1 MTQIDDKKAQL
12 NVVIAGHVD
21 HGKSTIIGRL
31 LADTNSLPDG
41 KIEQIRANCERDS
54 KPFEYAFL
62 LDALKDEQ
70 SQGITIDVARCFFN
84 TDKRNYI
91 ILDAPGHIEFLKNM
105 VTGAARAEAA
115 FVVID
120 AKEGIQENSKRH
132 GYLMSMLGI
141 KQIVVLVN
149 KIDLVDYSEDVFES
163 IKAEYIDFLKRFNIS
178 EATFVPVSGMEGVNI
193 SSHSEK
199 TPWYTG
205 KTVLDQLDSFDNKAV
220 SKDEA
225 FRFPVQDIYKFTRNN
240 DDRRIIAGT
249 VETGTVTVGD
259 KVTFYPSGK
268 STHIKSIE
276 MFNAPIRTTAQA
288 DDAIGFQMTDQIYI
302 KPGELM
308 VKEHDKAPLVGRKF
322 QANIFWLARQSM
334 EFNKEYKLKIGTASH
349 QVRLTSI
356 INAIDATENAGD
368 AGVKSAIERHDIA
381 TVEFESTTAVAFDLV
396 TEVEQTGRFVLVD
409 NYEIS
414 GGGVILEKIEDD
426 DGESANATEDFEWH
440 RTALSKTERKNK
452 NGHAAAAI
460 VLTTPAGK
468 DTDSVGYA
476 VERALFEKGI
486 QVTYLGMQ
494 FDNSEDKFVSHIER
508 IRAEYINKIYR
519 YAQFAIESG
528 TVFVTVIPNAE
539 NYEIELIKEKINT
552 DDLLIVNIGDALMS
566 ENPLTVQIS
575 AGLSIEATTVEV
587 LKVIEDK
594 RILE

>member
-1 MTQIDDKKAQL
+1 MAQLDNKKAQL

-31 LADTNSLPDG
+31 MADTNSLPDG
-41 KIEQIRANCERDS
+41 KLEQIRANCERDS

-132 GYLMSMLGI
+132 GYLMSMLGV

-149 KIDLVDYSEDVFES
+149 KIDLVDYSQEVFEN
-163 IKAEYIDFLKRFNIS
+163 IKSEYTDFLKRFNIS

-193 SSHSEK
+193 SAHSEK
-199 TPWYTG
+199 TPWYSG
-205 KTVLDQLDSFDNKAV
+205 NTVLDQLDAFENKKV

-225 FRFPVQDIYKFTRNN
+225 FRFPVQDIYKFTRDN

-249 VETGTVTVGD
+249 VETGSINVGD

-268 STHIKSIE
+268 STYIKTVE
-276 MFNAPIRTTAQA
+276 MFNAPIRTSASA

-308 VKEHDKAPLVGRKF
+308 VKDKEKAPQVGRTF
-322 QANIFWLARQSM
+322 QANIFWLAHEPMVQG
-334 EFNKEYKLKIGTASH
+334 KEYKLKIGTASH
-349 QVRLTSI
+349 QVRLNKI
-356 INAIDATENAGD
+356 INAIDATENQGD
-368 AGVKSAIERHDIA
+368 AAKKIQIERHDIA
-381 TVEFESTTAVAFDLV
+381 TVELESTTAIAFDLV
-396 TEVEQTGRFVLVD
+396 TEIEQTGRFVLVN

-414 GGGVILEKIEDD
+414 GGGVILENLE
-426 DGESANATEDFEWH
+426 TEDEIKTDDTADFQWH
-440 RTALSKTERKNK
+440 RTAIGAAERKTM
-452 NGHAAAAI
+452 NGHSAGTI
-460 VLTTPAGK
+460 VLTTAAGK
-468 DTDSVGYA
+468 DKDAIGYA
-476 VERALFEKGI
+476 LERALFVKKI
-486 QVTYLGMQ
+486 QVSYLGMQ
-494 FDNSEDKFVSHIER
+494 FDNSEDKFTSHLER
-508 IRAEYINKIYR
+508 VREEYISKIYR
-519 YAQFAIESG
+519 YAQFALGAGS
-528 TVFVTVIPNAE
+528 VFVTVIPNAE
-539 NYEIELIKEKINT
+539 PYEIDRLTDKLGKENI
-552 DDLLIVNIGDALMS
+552 LVINIGDALLNGQEIEHS
-566 ENPLTVQIS
+566 IDAQNDTDTVVSNI
-575 AGLSIEATTVEV
+575 LSIV
-587 LKVIEDK
+587 DK
-594 RILE
+594 KGFLE